1 MTRLAE
7 LGRIVASEQ
16 DRTRAQ
22 GPPDEAA
29 VQHFVQGMRRERRT
43 LGKRWVAAAIV
54 TVAAACVLGVVAW
67 RRHLLTLAQ
76 SGAPAVGQPLVARP
90 GETVPLNFPDGSQ
103 VVLASGTEAVVRELH
118 DVGAALEVTRGQAFV
133 AVRQQPGTQWLV
145 GAGPYR
151 VRVTGTR
158 FSVDWAP
165 GPKRFELRLTQGSV
179 VVSSES
185 GSHAAVTMVAPQ
197 SLVIDAGGWQLSRG
211 ETASN
216 DAATAPEPTA
226 SAEPS
231 ATPPTPETA
240 PDASASSAAPA
251 STAAL
256 SAPTWEEL
264 IRRGKYAQAYEEA
277 ARHGVAQLADSRP
290 SGALLSLAEA
300 CRFSGHGGEATQV
313 LERLRARFPGSD
325 DAATAAFQ
333 LGRLGGSAKWFRQYL
348 KERPNGSLARE
359 ASGRLLEA
367 LDHSG
372 ERAAVRQ
379 AAEAYLARYPGG
391 PHAAFARQLL
401 GK

>member
-1 MTRLAE
+1 MTRLAD
-7 LGRIVASEQ
+7 LGRVVADEQ
-16 DRTRAQ
+16 DRTRVQ

-29 VQHFVQGMRRERRT
+29 VQHFVQGMRRERRA

-54 TVAAACVLGVVAW
+54 TVAAGCALGVIAW
-67 RRHLLTLAQ
+67 RRHLTTVAL
-76 SGAPAVGQPLVARP
+76 SGTPAVGEPLVARP
-90 GETVPLNFPDGSQ
+90 GETVPLHFPDGSE

-118 DVGAALEVTRGQAFV
+118 DEGAELEVTRGQASV
-133 AVRQQPGTQWLV
+133 AVRHQPGTHWLV

-165 GPKRFELRLTQGSV
+165 EPKRFELRLTQGSV
-179 VVSSES
+179 VVSSEG

-197 SLVIDAGGWQLSRG
+197 SLVIDAGGWQLSRT
-211 ETASN
+211 ETASQ
-216 DAATAPEPTA
+216 DVATPAEPAATADASAAAPTPEGAPEPSPA
-226 SAEPS
+226 S
-231 ATPPTPETA
+231 ATPTA
-240 PDASASSAAPA
+240 ATA
-251 STAAL
+251 STP
-256 SAPTWEEL
+256 SWEEL

-348 KERPNGSLARE
+348 KERPNGALARE

-372 ERAAVRQ
+372 DRAAARQ

-391 PHAAFARQLL
+391 PHAAFARELL